1 MTEQTQ
7 TQTQR
12 VALVTG
18 GSGGIGAAT
27 CERLASDGWHVLVG
41 YRSGRDAADEV
52 VAACDGAAEPVH
64 VDVEDPDTLD
74 AAVAC
79 ASERGRLGLLVNNAG
94 ITSDALLLRLA
105 VEDLDRTLSV
115 DLRGAIL
122 AAKAAV
128 RPMLRG
134 REGGRIVNVSSI
146 VGLRGNAGQT
156 AYAAAKAGLIG
167 FSKSLAREVGRKG
180 ITVNVVAPG
189 YVRTPMTE
197 ALGDDAQQALL
208 GMSPMAR
215 AVDPYEVAAA
225 IAFLA
230 TPEAGAITGAVIP
243 VDAGAGM

>member
-1 MTEQTQ
+1 VTDT
-7 TQTQR
+7 TTDR

-27 CERLASDGWHVLVG
+27 CHRLAADGWTVLVG
-41 YRSGRDAADEV
+41 YRSGREAAEQVAAD
-52 VAACDGAAEPVH
+52 CDGKAEPVH
-64 VDVEDPDTLD
+64 VDVSDPETLD
-74 AAVAC
+74 AAVAR
-79 ASERGRLGLLVNNAG
+79 AGDLGSLGLLVNNAG
-94 ITSDALLLRLA
+94 ITSDDLLLRLSTD
-105 VEDLDRTLSV
+105 DLDRTLDV

-128 RPMLRG
+128 RPMLRS
-134 REGGRIVNVSSI
+134 RDGGRIVNVSSI

-189 YVRTPMTE
+189 YVATAMTE
-197 ALGDDAQQALL
+197 ELGDAAKEALV

-215 AVDPYEVAAA
+215 AVEPDEVAAT

-230 TPEAGAITGAVIP
+230 SREAGAITGAVIP